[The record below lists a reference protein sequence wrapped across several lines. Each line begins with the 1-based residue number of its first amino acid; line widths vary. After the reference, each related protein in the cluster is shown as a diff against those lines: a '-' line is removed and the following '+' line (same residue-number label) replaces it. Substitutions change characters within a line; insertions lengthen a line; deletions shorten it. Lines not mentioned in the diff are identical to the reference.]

1 MNTSIR
7 GSAADLMKVVMIAL
21 ERALARAC
29 YEYTH
34 SSLVGGP
41 ASRSVDAHSPSAR
54 PLLQWH
60 DELVLEARACCV
72 PDVADLLRAHMQ
84 LHPPVALRVLLP
96 VKLRVGPSLA
106 DLTELK

>member
-1 MNTSIR
+1 MNTSIQ
-7 GSAADLMKVVMIAL
+7 GSAADLMKAVMIAL
-21 ERALARAC
+21 ERTLARAC
-29 YEYTH
+29 CTH
-34 SSLVGGP
+34 SPLVGGP
-41 ASRSVDAHSPSAR
+41 ASRVVDAHSPSAR

-84 LHPPVALRVLLP
+84 LHPPVAFRVPLP

-106 DLTELK
+106 DLTEFN